1 MPHYELYY
9 FDVRALAEPIRIIF
23 ALFDVPHEDH
33 RVTNEQWDE
42 LKNDTPYGQL
52 PVLKVDGFEIGQS
65 SAIGRYLARKFAPSE
80 SSTSSTSQI
89 LYNNSSSSNDINM
102 KQDNHTNNDSFD
114 RNIFQHQ
121 HFNRIRSHTDCLQL
135 RARALDTPGRG
146 MLRPHV
152 MEYGTDQRMG
162 VVWRVM

>member
-42 LKNDTPYGQL
+42 LKN
-52 PVLKVDGFEIGQS
+52 
-65 SAIGRYLARKFAPSE
+65 APSE

-146 MLRPHV
+146 M
-152 MEYGTDQRMG
+152 
-162 VVWRVM
+162 